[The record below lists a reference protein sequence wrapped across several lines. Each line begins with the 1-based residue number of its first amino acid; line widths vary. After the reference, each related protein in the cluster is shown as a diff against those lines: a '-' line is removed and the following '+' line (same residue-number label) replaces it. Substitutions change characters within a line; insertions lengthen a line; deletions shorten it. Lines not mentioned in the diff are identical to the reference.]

1 MANLLDFEAKQSRE
15 KAGQV
20 MEKIMKN
27 TAEEKKVSFIMHKSQ
42 CIYMFHFFQISVVI
56 EFVIGKVQETIQHMI
71 NMYQPSLLIVGTRG
85 LSEFKGMLLGS
96 VSKYC
101 LQHSP
106 VPVAV
111 VRPEDKKVKKSSVQR
126 LSGLMRL
133 GSGSIPTMSSFT
145 NVTDETEGSRD
156 SSLFNRLSLKH
167 RSRSTSPAPR

>member
-1 MANLLDFEAKQSRE
+1 
-15 KAGQV
+15 
-20 MEKIMKN
+20 
-27 TAEEKKVSFIMHKSQ
+27 
-42 CIYMFHFFQISVVI
+42 
-56 EFVIGKVQETIQHMI
+56 
-71 NMYQPSLLIVGTRG
+71 MYQPSLLIVGTRG

-111 VRPEDKKVKKSSVQR
+111 VRPEDKKVKKSSKQR

-133 GSGSIPTMSSFT
+133 GSGNIPTMSSFS
-145 NVTDETEGSRD
+145 NVSEDSDGPKD
-156 SSLFNRLSLKH
+156 SSMFNKLSLKQSKY